1 MLLQGSDFGKMV
13 AVIKHKAPRF
23 SYFPFFALLF
33 FTDLVTIMTIA
44 FSLMNLLEAWIL
56 PLISIM
62 ICPGTFIDLAI
73 RTATM
78 KTTTMVSLLS
88 EDKVYSIVQEPEP
101 KVHI

>member
-1 MLLQGSDFGKMV
+1 
-13 AVIKHKAPRF
+13 
-23 SYFPFFALLF
+23 
-33 FTDLVTIMTIA
+33 MTIA

-88 EDKVYSIVQEPEP
+88 EAKVYSIVQEPEP